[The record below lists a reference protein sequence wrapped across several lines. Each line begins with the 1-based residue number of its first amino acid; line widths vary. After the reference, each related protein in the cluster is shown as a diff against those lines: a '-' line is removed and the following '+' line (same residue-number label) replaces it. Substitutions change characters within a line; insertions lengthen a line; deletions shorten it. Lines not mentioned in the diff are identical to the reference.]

1 MMLATKS
8 ADTTDHMVA
17 RLVDQWAILLKTE
30 KRDGSWVGTP
40 VNVAVEADRAYFGT
54 PANAG
59 KVKRL
64 RNFPE
69 VEIAPCT
76 IRGRPTGPSLAARA
90 RLLDGEEAEAAARL
104 LRSKYRVVYGLVVP
118 LELRIKRTR
127 GVYYEL
133 AEFAEP
139 S

>member
-1 MMLATKS
+1 MMVATKS

-17 RLVDQWAILLKTE
+17 RLIGQWAILLKTE

-69 VEIAPCT
+69 VEIAACT

-104 LRSKYRVVYGLVVP
+104 LRSKYRVVYGLLVP
-118 LELRIKRTR
+118 FELWIKRTR

-133 AEFAEP
+133 AEFADP

>member
-1 MMLATKS
+1 MLATKS
-8 ADTTDHMVA
+8 AATTGRMIA

-64 RNFPE
+64 GNFPV

-76 IRGRPTGPSLAARA
+76 VGGRPTGPSLTAHA
-90 RLLDGEEAEAAARL
+90 RLLEAEEAEEAARL
-104 LRSKYRVVYGLVVP
+104 LRGKYPVVYGLVVP

-133 AEFAEP
+133 AEFADP